1 MNSDVEMTI
10 LDIRVELP
18 GNQPM
23 VLLHDTERDVLVRIW
38 IGAPEASAIALAQH
52 HVPSPRPMTHQLLVD
67 AVNATGETLES
78 VRISAVEDGVFFAEL
93 VLSSGVRVDARAS
106 DAIAC
111 ALLAGISV
119 YCDFAVIDEAGIPA
133 ELAETLDAD
142 HSTEADDE
150 LDDQDEEDDGIA
162 SNEESM
168 DAFREF
174 LDHVTP
180 DDFAEG
186 PDDDDQR

>member
-38 IGAPEASAIALAQH
+38 IGAPEASAIAMAQH
-52 HVPSPRPMTHQLLVD
+52 QVPSPRPMTHQLLVD
-67 AVNATGETLES
+67 AVNATGDTLES
-78 VRISAVEDGVFFAEL
+78 VRISAVEDGVFFGEL

-111 ALLAGISV
+111 ALFGHVSV
-119 YCDFAVIDEAGIPA
+119 YCDQAVIDEAGVPA
-133 ELAETLDAD
+133 ELAATF
-142 HSTEADDE
+142 DDE
-150 LDDQDEEDDGIA
+150 ASADIDEDEEMDQVDSEMTA
-162 SNEESM
+162 REESM

-174 LDHVTP
+174 LNSVTP

-186 PDDDDQR
+186 HE

>member
-23 VLLHDTERDVLVRIW
+23 VLLHNTSRDVLVRIW
-38 IGAPEASAIALAQH
+38 IGAPEASAIAMAQH
-52 HVPSPRPMTHQLLVD
+52 QVPSPRPLTHQLLVD
-67 AVNATGETLES
+67 AVNATGHTLES

-111 ALLAGISV
+111 ALLSHVPV
-119 YCDFAVIDEAGIPA
+119 YCDQAVIDDAGIPA
-133 ELAETLDAD
+133 ELAATMDA
-142 HSTEADDE
+142 EADAEDE
-150 LDDQDEEDDGIA
+150 DEMDEVDA
-162 SNEESM
+162 AMTAREESM
-168 DAFREF
+168 DAFRAF

-186 PDDDDQR
+186 PRDDDQR

>member
-1 MNSDVEMTI
+1 MNNDVEMTV

-23 VLLHDTERDVLVRIW
+23 VLLRDSERDVLIRIW
-38 IGAPEASAIALAQH
+38 IGAPEASAIAMAQH
-52 HVPSPRPMTHQLLVD
+52 RVPSPRPLTHRLLID
-67 AVNATGETLES
+67 AVTATGETVES

-93 VLSSGVRVDARAS
+93 VLSNGVRVDARAS

-111 ALLAGISV
+111 ALIADVTV
-119 YCDFAVIDEAGIPA
+119 YCDAAVIEEAGIPA
-133 ELAETLDAD
+133 ELAEAELAHDP
-142 HSTEADDE
+142 DDE
-150 LDDQDEEDDGIA
+150 VDDVDEEESISA
-162 SNEESM
+162 TEESM

-186 PDDDDQR
+186 PGNDDRS